1 MTVVG
6 REDLSD
12 RRIAIEARFS
22 FGVADEGLFE
32 PAVSQRGV
40 RVRNRTRHP
49 RIRERRH
56 SGEQHNGHGGGTERS
71 ERSHHDD

>member
-1 MTVVG
+1 MSWLTSVT
-6 REDLSD
+6 
-12 RRIAIEARFS
+12 
-22 FGVADEGLFE
+22 GLFPNAYHVARRE
-32 PAVSQRGV
+32 YIV